1 MKKPEGF
8 RVNSRCF
15 SLFFQKFTASGTSCA
30 AEILGFRR
38 FDQKNNS
45 ERPAVLSLF
54 PAVLGKRVKSEII
67 SILTL
72 LRGSRSDILPLRS
85 AERYRNNKRLSIK

>member
-1 MKKPEGF
+1 MKKPEEF

-38 FDQKNNS
+38 FDQKITAKG
-45 ERPAVLSLF
+45 PLF
-54 PAVLGKRVKSEII
+54 CRCF
-67 SILTL
+67 
-72 LRGSRSDILPLRS
+72 PLF
-85 AERYRNNKRLSIK
+85 